1 MRILMLVHNATN
13 CGTFNRAHPLARH
26 LVKRGHQVT
35 LFAGAANRGRKKKET
50 VIDGVTVFEPFDPLP
65 RRARESGF
73 SPFDVIS
80 RLKRLPKQCFDIIHC
95 FDHRPSVSLPGLLLA
110 RRRRL
115 PCIFDWADLW
125 GFEGIAAERGPLLR
139 MSLGLVDQRL
149 ENSVRLR
156 ADALTV
162 INTALR
168 DRAQAR
174 FSVPINLL
182 PVGTNSDL
190 IRPLSKRESRRRFGL
205 PEDASI
211 AVHTGLAPY
220 DAGYLARS
228 FVELARG
235 HPGTLLVLT
244 GRTFPIL
251 KRVAAEAGLS
261 RQLIPLGMLD
271 LEARVAVMACA
282 DVLLLPYTNRS
293 VNRFR
298 YPNKLGDY
306 LAAGRPIV
314 TNLTGDL
321 GRLVADE
328 RVGLIAEDTPESFA
342 SAVKRLFD
350 DESLRD
356 ELGRRGRELAESKL
370 DWGFLAAGL
379 ERFYNETLASFH

>member
-1 MRILMLVHNATN
+1 MLVHNATN

-26 LVKRGHQVT
+26 LVKRGHEVT
-35 LFAGAANRGRKKKET
+35 LLAGAAKGARRRKT
-50 VIDGVTVFEPFDPLP
+50 IIDGVTVIESFDLLP

-73 SPFDVIS
+73 SPFDLVTRVR
-80 RLKRLPKQCFDIIHC
+80 RLSERRFDLIHC
-95 FDHRPSVSLPGLLLA
+95 FDHRPAVSLPGLFFA
-110 RRRRL
+110 RRQRV

-125 GFEGIAAERGPLLR
+125 GFEGIASERRRLMR
-139 MSLGLVDQRL
+139 MSIGLADHWL
-149 ENSVRLR
+149 EDRILR
-156 ADALTV
+156 RGDALTV

-168 DRAQAR
+168 DRARAR
-174 FSVPINLL
+174 FSSPVHLT
-182 PVGTNSDL
+182 PVGANSDV
-190 IRPLSKRESRRRFGL
+190 IQPLSKRESRRHFGL

-220 DAGYLARS
+220 DAEYLARS
-228 FVELARG
+228 FVELARN
-235 HPGTLLVLT
+235 HPATLLVLT
-244 GRTFPIL
+244 GRAFPIL
-251 KRVAAEAGLS
+251 KRAAAKAGLS
-261 RQLIPLGMLD
+261 RQLIFLGMLD
-271 LEARVAVMACA
+271 LDARVAVMACA

-342 SAVKRLFD
+342 RAVKLLFD
-350 DESLRD
+350 DEGLRD
-356 ELGRRGRELAESKL
+356 ELGRRGRALAESKL
-370 DWGFLAAGL
+370 DWRFLAADL
-379 ERFYNETLASFH
+379 ERFYDDTLARFR